1 MRRRHLVLIGLLFL
15 AAITYLDRV
24 CITFASVRIQQE
36 LHLDTAQ
43 WGWVLG
49 AFTAAYALFE
59 IPTGTLGDRVGGRR
73 ILTRIVVWWSIFT
86 SLTGVAKSY
95 VVLLVTRFLF
105 GVGEAGAFPNI
116 SAVICR
122 WFPVR
127 ERARAMG
134 LSWTASRLGGALAPL
149 LVIPIQQRFGWR
161 ASFAVLGCVGMAWAI
176 TWFVFYR
183 DHPSEMK
190 SVTAKELEEI
200 GETPIVNRSHR
211 LRWSRALRSRNF
223 ILILLMY
230 HTYCWGSYFYISWMP
245 NYLQIGRHFSENSM
259 KFWGMFPFILSGT
272 ANILGGVF
280 SDKLVPVVGLSWARR
295 SIGAGGLILGSV
307 FMALM
312 ATVANNN
319 LAAVFLAL
327 AYGSMDA
334 MLPVSWAVCMDV
346 GGGRAGALSGA
357 MNMAGQVASF
367 SSSVAFGWAVKYL
380 LAHDFS
386 VQASYSL
393 PIYPMAALLFV
404 SGLLFLGIH
413 ADEPLIPDRHAG
425 KPTPAESPL
434 AA

>member
-1 MRRRHLVLIGLLFL
+1 M
-15 AAITYLDRV
+15 
-24 CITFASVRIQQE
+24 
-36 LHLDTAQ
+36 
-43 WGWVLG
+43 
-49 AFTAAYALFE
+49 
-59 IPTGTLGDRVGGRR
+59 
-73 ILTRIVVWWSIFT
+73 
-86 SLTGVAKSY
+86 
-95 VVLLVTRFLF
+95 
-105 GVGEAGAFPNI
+105 
-116 SAVICR
+116 
-122 WFPVR
+122 
-127 ERARAMG
+127 
-134 LSWTASRLGGALAPL
+134 
-149 LVIPIQQRFGWR
+149 
-161 ASFAVLGCVGMAWAI
+161 
-176 TWFVFYR
+176 
-183 DHPSEMK
+183 
-190 SVTAKELEEI
+190 
-200 GETPIVNRSHR
+200 
-211 LRWSRALRSRNF
+211 
-223 ILILLMY
+223 
-230 HTYCWGSYFYISWMP
+230 
-245 NYLQIGRHFSENSM
+245 
-259 KFWGMFPFILSGT
+259 
-272 ANILGGVF
+272 
-280 SDKLVPVVGLSWARR
+280 
-295 SIGAGGLILGSV
+295 ILGSV